1 MQWHRDI
8 VAPGALCYSCYP
20 AVSRTEVYPSPKHA
34 TSCGKPV
41 FSASPACIL
50 QIDTEEIPTFV
61 SKDLD
66 LNFWLRHFPVGH
78 GGEITEVAF
87 VSLSF
92 LT

>member
-1 MQWHRDI
+1 M
-8 VAPGALCYSCYP
+8 
-20 AVSRTEVYPSPKHA
+20 
-34 TSCGKPV
+34 
-41 FSASPACIL
+41 
-50 QIDTEEIPTFV
+50 

-92 LT
+92 LSWGVEEIILKHSGKHFEQCKILLKK

>member
-1 MQWHRDI
+1 M
-8 VAPGALCYSCYP
+8 
-20 AVSRTEVYPSPKHA
+20 
-34 TSCGKPV
+34 
-41 FSASPACIL
+41 
-50 QIDTEEIPTFV
+50 

-92 LT
+92 LSWGVEEIVLKHLRKYFVRSKILLKKQ